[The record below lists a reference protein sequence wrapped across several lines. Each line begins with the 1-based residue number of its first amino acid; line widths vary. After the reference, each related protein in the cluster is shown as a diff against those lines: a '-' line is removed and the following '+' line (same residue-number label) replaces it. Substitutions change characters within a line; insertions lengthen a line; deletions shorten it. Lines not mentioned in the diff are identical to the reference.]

1 MKTQVAG
8 KLYRKQEGKEAVI
21 SELSERIW
29 IRRQAVMKC
38 INDVICP
45 DMTVLQYANILRLL

>member
-1 MKTQVAG
+1 MKTLVAG
-8 KLYRKQEGKEAVI
+8 KLYRKQEEKEAVI

-29 IRRQAVMKC
+29 IRRQAIRKC

-45 DMTVLQYANILRLL
+45 DMTVLQYGYVLRLL

>member
-1 MKTQVAG
+1 MKMPVAG
-8 KLYRKQEGKEAVI
+8 KFYRKQEGKEAVI

-29 IRRQAVMKC
+29 IRRQVTMKC
-38 INDVICP
+38 ISDVICP